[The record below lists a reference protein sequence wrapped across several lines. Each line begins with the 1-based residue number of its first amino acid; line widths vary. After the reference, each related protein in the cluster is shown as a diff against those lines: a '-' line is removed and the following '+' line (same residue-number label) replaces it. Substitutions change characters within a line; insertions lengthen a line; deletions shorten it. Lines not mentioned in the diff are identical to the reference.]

1 MEKSQNVRTKNAFT
15 PKKKLSISH
24 SLTISIS
31 HSLTLSISNSLI
43 LSISH
48 PVTTVDPCH
57 SGQHPIPRLVLGGR
71 IGGGFVLGGGIG
83 DLDCRRYFL
92 FLHRHK
98 CTFNPYILAF
108 FHFGS
113 YISISPVLV
122 LNPINA
128 CYFSYFCQSVNGNN
142 WAD

>member
-24 SLTISIS
+24 SLT
-31 HSLTLSISNSLI
+31 LSISNSLI

-48 PVTTVDPCH
+48 PVTTADPCH
-57 SGQHPIPRLVLGGR
+57 SGQHPVPRLVLGGR
-71 IGGGFVLGGGIG
+71 IGGGLVLGGGIG

-108 FHFGS
+108 FHFDP
-113 YISISPVLV
+113 YISISQLLV
-122 LNPINA
+122 PNPINA
-128 CYFSYFCQSVNGNN
+128 CYFSHFCQSVNGNN
-142 WAD
+142 

>member
-15 PKKKLSISH
+15 PKKKLSVSH
-24 SLTISIS
+24 TLTISIS

-48 PVTTVDPCH
+48 PVTTADPCH
-57 SGQHPIPRLVLGGR
+57 SGQHLVPRLVLGGR
-71 IGGGFVLGGGIG
+71 IGDGLVLGGGNG

-98 CTFNPYILAF
+98 CTFNPCILAF

-128 CYFSYFCQSVNGNN
+128 CYFSHFCQSVNGNN
-142 WAD
+142 